1 MYIVATGSPAMQQH
15 PPANQ
20 PASCLPAC
28 LLPGFWLST
37 FFWFWFGS
45 VSLAQL
51 DSVLGAPALCC
62 VNGIAL
68 CVSGMGFMWRL
79 CGSVYVRFGPLLAY
93 AGLSW
98 PSLAACTAGHPAE
111 TQFRKELPDRGTGT
125 KPACDRLRGSWGRS
139 WCPVR
144 LLPFWPCKTASKP
157 RMWRYVADMGI
168 VLRCV
173 INGIELS
180 QEVVQT

>member
-1 MYIVATGSPAMQQH
+1 MNSVTA
-15 PPANQ
+15 
-20 PASCLPAC
+20 
-28 LLPGFWLST
+28 FST
-37 FFWFWFGS
+37 AG
-45 VSLAQL
+45 LAQL

-168 VLRCV
+168 MLRYV
-173 INGIELS
+173 INGIELGQLGGGGA
-180 QEVVQT
+180 QEVAWR

>member
-1 MYIVATGSPAMQQH
+1 MPHSHFYNFHLLSSSKNGGECCDQVTPA
-15 PPANQ
+15 A
-20 PASCLPAC
+20 
-28 LLPGFWLST
+28 
-37 FFWFWFGS
+37 
-45 VSLAQL
+45 SLAQL

-79 CGSVYVRFGPLLAY
+79 CGSVYVRFRPLLAY

-157 RMWRYVADMGI
+157 CMWRYVADMGI
-168 VLRCV
+168 MLRYV
-173 INGIELS
+173 INGIELGQVPWRPFFS
-180 QEVVQT
+180 FAAAGSRRK

>member
-1 MYIVATGSPAMQQH
+1 MYSPICLAGPPQTAVVAR
-15 PPANQ
+15 
-20 PASCLPAC
+20 C
-28 LLPGFWLST
+28 
-37 FFWFWFGS
+37 
-45 VSLAQL
+45 LAQL

-139 WCPVR
+139 AGAGVPSGSCRFGPAKRPASRVCGVMWPTWALCCVMLLTESSWAKR
-144 LLPFWPCKTASKP
+144 GARGAALPFGLTKA
-157 RMWRYVADMGI
+157 R
-168 VLRCV
+168 
-173 INGIELS
+173 
-180 QEVVQT
+180 

>member
-1 MYIVATGSPAMQQH
+1 
-15 PPANQ
+15 
-20 PASCLPAC
+20 
-28 LLPGFWLST
+28 
-37 FFWFWFGS
+37 
-45 VSLAQL
+45 
-51 DSVLGAPALCC
+51 
-62 VNGIAL
+62 
-68 CVSGMGFMWRL
+68 MGFMWRL

-168 VLRCV
+168 MLRYV
-173 INGIELS
+173 INGIELGQLS
-180 QEVVQT
+180 PAFILAAADVFGCILKGSNC

>member
-1 MYIVATGSPAMQQH
+1 MRPHSH
-15 PPANQ
+15 
-20 PASCLPAC
+20 
-28 LLPGFWLST
+28 
-37 FFWFWFGS
+37 
-45 VSLAQL
+45 LAQL

-68 CVSGMGFMWRL
+68 CASGMGFMWLL

-125 KPACDRLRGSWGRS
+125 KPAHVIDFVAAGAGAQELVSRPALA
-139 WCPVR
+139 V
-144 LLPFWPCKTASKP
+144 LAVQLTASKR

-168 VLRCV
+168 MLRYV
-173 INGIELS
+173 INGIGLTQHE
-180 QEVVQT
+180 EVRAQ

>member
-1 MYIVATGSPAMQQH
+1 MLDFLGGRRAAGAGHVLQNGTISPATKCSQ
-15 PPANQ
+15 
-20 PASCLPAC
+20 
-28 LLPGFWLST
+28 
-37 FFWFWFGS
+37 
-45 VSLAQL
+45 LAQL

-79 CGSVYVRFGPLLAY
+79 CGSVYVRFGPLLAC

-168 VLRCV
+168 MLRYV
-173 INGIELS
+173 INGIELGQVPWRPFFS
-180 QEVVQT
+180 FAAAGSRRK